1 MDYIL
6 FLMVTVK
13 EQKAN
18 EAFCSL
24 HHVFQVCLKI
34 FFLQDATKGEDSNC
48 PHSYQFCFFF
58 FYKQRFRTYIKCS
71 HKKAQV
77 QFSSVNYLTVF
88 IKKQTLK
95 A

>member
-34 FFLQDATKGEDSNC
+34 FFSQDATKGEDSNC

-58 FYKQRFRTYIKCS
+58 FISNVSGPTSSAVTRKLKSSS
-71 HKKAQV
+71 HQLIISL
-77 QFSSVNYLTVF
+77 FS
-88 IKKQTLK
+88 
-95 A
+95 